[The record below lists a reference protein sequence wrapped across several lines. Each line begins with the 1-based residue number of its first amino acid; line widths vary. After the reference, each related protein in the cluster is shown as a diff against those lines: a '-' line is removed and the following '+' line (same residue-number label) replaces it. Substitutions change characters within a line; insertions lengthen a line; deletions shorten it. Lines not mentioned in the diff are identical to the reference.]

1 MRLTNARVVLLKSV
15 ILQIFQLLILSFCQG
30 TIVVAREILAHKHL
44 RRCFMADSL
53 PIRNRKIRLLT
64 LRDVYRETRLTK
76 KDIEGL
82 EKRKLIKS
90 LVPGPNPLYSF
101 EQLEEVIAVLT
112 DQAIAMTDLDSLRR
126 RMRDLRATLSMSDDE
141 LKLFYGIDLTR
152 LVDDE
157 DEKEAA

>member
-1 MRLTNARVVLLKSV
+1 MRGFYYSKNVS
-15 ILQIFQLLILSFCQG
+15 LQIFKLLILIFYQG
-30 TIVVAREILAHKHL
+30 TMVVAREMLAHKHL
-44 RRCFMADSL
+44 RRCVMAESL
-53 PIRNRKIRLLT
+53 PVRKRKFRLLT

-76 KDIEGL
+76 KDIEDL
-82 EKRKLIKS
+82 TRKKLLKS
-90 LVPGPNPLYSF
+90 LVDGPIPLYSF

-157 DEKEAA
+157 GDKEAA

>member
-1 MRLTNARVVLLKSV
+1 
-15 ILQIFQLLILSFCQG
+15 
-30 TIVVAREILAHKHL
+30 
-44 RRCFMADSL
+44 MADSL

-76 KDIEGL
+76 KDIEDL
-82 EKRKLIKS
+82 TRKKLLKS
-90 LVPGPNPLYSF
+90 LVDGPIPLYSF

-112 DQAIAMTDLDSLRR
+112 DQAITMTDLDSLRR

-141 LKLFYGIDLTR
+141 LKLFYGINLTR

-157 DEKEAA
+157 DDKEAA

>member
-1 MRLTNARVVLLKSV
+1 
-15 ILQIFQLLILSFCQG
+15 
-30 TIVVAREILAHKHL
+30 
-44 RRCFMADSL
+44 MAESL
-53 PIRNRKIRLLT
+53 PARNRKIRLLT
-64 LRDVYRETRLTK
+64 LRDVYRVTRLTK
-76 KDIEGL
+76 KDIEDL
-82 EKRKLIKS
+82 TRKKLLKS
-90 LVPGPNPLYSF
+90 LVDGPIPLYSF

-157 DEKEAA
+157 DDKEAA

>member
-1 MRLTNARVVLLKSV
+1 
-15 ILQIFQLLILSFCQG
+15 
-30 TIVVAREILAHKHL
+30 
-44 RRCFMADSL
+44 MADSL

-76 KDIEGL
+76 KDIDGL

-112 DQAIAMTDLDSLRR
+112 DQAIGMTDLDSLRR

-141 LKLFYGIDLTR
+141 LKLFYGINLTR

-157 DEKEAA
+157 DDKEAA

>member
-1 MRLTNARVVLLKSV
+1 
-15 ILQIFQLLILSFCQG
+15 
-30 TIVVAREILAHKHL
+30 
-44 RRCFMADSL
+44 MADSL
-53 PIRNRKIRLLT
+53 PIRKKKFRLLT

-76 KDIEGL
+76 KDITGL
-82 EKRKLIKS
+82 EKRRLIRS

-126 RMRDLRATLSMSDDE
+126 RMRDLRAKLSMTDDE
-141 LKLFYGIDLTR
+141 LKLFFGIDLPR
-152 LVDDE
+152 LVDEE

>member
-1 MRLTNARVVLLKSV
+1 
-15 ILQIFQLLILSFCQG
+15 
-30 TIVVAREILAHKHL
+30 
-44 RRCFMADSL
+44 MADSL
-53 PIRNRKIRLLT
+53 PVRKRKIRLLT

-90 LVPGPNPLYSF
+90 LVPGPTPLYSF

-126 RMRDLRATLSMSDDE
+126 RMRDLRATLSMSDEE
-141 LKLFYGIDLTR
+141 LKLFYGIDPTR
-152 LVDDE
+152 LVDEE
-157 DEKEAA
+157 DKKEAA

>member
-1 MRLTNARVVLLKSV
+1 
-15 ILQIFQLLILSFCQG
+15 
-30 TIVVAREILAHKHL
+30 
-44 RRCFMADSL
+44 MADSL
-53 PIRNRKIRLLT
+53 PNRKKKVRLLT

-126 RMRDLRATLSMSDDE
+126 RMRDLRAMHSMSDDE

-157 DEKEAA
+157 DDKEAA

>member
-1 MRLTNARVVLLKSV
+1 
-15 ILQIFQLLILSFCQG
+15 
-30 TIVVAREILAHKHL
+30 
-44 RRCFMADSL
+44 MAESL

-64 LRDVYRETRLTK
+64 LRDVYRVTRLTK
-76 KDIEGL
+76 KDIEDL
-82 EKRKLIKS
+82 TRKKLLKS
-90 LVPGPNPLYSF
+90 LVDGPIPLYSF

-141 LKLFYGIDLTR
+141 LKLFYGINLTR

-157 DEKEAA
+157 DDKEAA

>member
-1 MRLTNARVVLLKSV
+1 
-15 ILQIFQLLILSFCQG
+15 
-30 TIVVAREILAHKHL
+30 
-44 RRCFMADSL
+44 MADSL

-76 KDIEGL
+76 KDIEDL
-82 EKRKLIKS
+82 TRKKLLKS
-90 LVPGPNPLYSF
+90 PVDGPIPLYSF

-141 LKLFYGIDLTR
+141 LKLFYGINLTR

-157 DEKEAA
+157 DDKEAA

>member
-1 MRLTNARVVLLKSV
+1 
-15 ILQIFQLLILSFCQG
+15 
-30 TIVVAREILAHKHL
+30 
-44 RRCFMADSL
+44 MADSL

-76 KDIEGL
+76 KDIEDL
-82 EKRKLIKS
+82 TRKKLLKS
-90 LVPGPNPLYSF
+90 LVDGPIPLYSF
-101 EQLEEVIAVLT
+101 EQLAEVIAVLT

-157 DEKEAA
+157 DDKEAA

>member
-1 MRLTNARVVLLKSV
+1 
-15 ILQIFQLLILSFCQG
+15 
-30 TIVVAREILAHKHL
+30 
-44 RRCFMADSL
+44 MAESL
-53 PIRNRKIRLLT
+53 PVRKRKFRLLT
-64 LRDVYRETRLTK
+64 LRDVHRETRLTK

-112 DQAIAMTDLDSLRR
+112 SQAIAMTDLDSLRR
-126 RMRDLRATLSMSDDE
+126 RMRDLRAMHSMSDDE

-152 LVDDE
+152 LVGDE
-157 DEKEAA
+157 DDKEAA

>member
-1 MRLTNARVVLLKSV
+1 
-15 ILQIFQLLILSFCQG
+15 
-30 TIVVAREILAHKHL
+30 
-44 RRCFMADSL
+44 MADSL

-64 LRDVYRETRLTK
+64 LRDVYRVTRLTK

-90 LVPGPNPLYSF
+90 LVPGPIPLYSF
-101 EQLEEVIAVLT
+101 EQLEQVIAGLT
-112 DQAIAMTDLDSLRR
+112 DRAIAMTDLDSLRH
-126 RMRDLRATLSMSDDE
+126 RMRELRLMQSMSDDE

-157 DEKEAA
+157 DDKEAA

>member
-1 MRLTNARVVLLKSV
+1 
-15 ILQIFQLLILSFCQG
+15 
-30 TIVVAREILAHKHL
+30 
-44 RRCFMADSL
+44 MAESL
-53 PIRNRKIRLLT
+53 PARNRKIRLLT
-64 LRDVYRETRLTK
+64 LRDVYRVTRLTK

-157 DEKEAA
+157 DDKEAA

>member
-1 MRLTNARVVLLKSV
+1 
-15 ILQIFQLLILSFCQG
+15 
-30 TIVVAREILAHKHL
+30 
-44 RRCFMADSL
+44 MADSL

-90 LVPGPNPLYSF
+90 LVPGPIPLYSF

-112 DQAIAMTDLDSLRR
+112 NRAIAMTDLDSLRR
-126 RMRDLRATLSMSDDE
+126 RMRDLRATLSMSDEE
-141 LKLFYGIDLTR
+141 LKLFYSIDPTR

>member
-1 MRLTNARVVLLKSV
+1 
-15 ILQIFQLLILSFCQG
+15 
-30 TIVVAREILAHKHL
+30 
-44 RRCFMADSL
+44 MAESL
-53 PIRNRKIRLLT
+53 PVRKKKIRLLT
-64 LRDVYRETRLTK
+64 PRGVHRESGLTQPHLDDLRR
-76 KDIEGL
+76 EGL
-82 EKRKLIKS
+82 IKP
-90 LVPGPNPLYSF
+90 VVDGPNPLYSF

-157 DEKEAA
+157 DDKEAA